1 MRNLIAT
8 LITLAASNAA
18 ANPFPNW
25 AEQKFAL
32 FSSNDYTTTETAVDV
47 QSAGTVSML
56 WTALPPSDWSTRKA
70 SWDWSVTK
78 SVPPTDL
85 TQKGGDDRNLS
96 LYFVFMPEEIAREN
110 QSASIRTLLAV
121 EDARVLMYVFGG
133 NHQIGDVLPSPYLGD
148 RGRTIIQRAAGTG
161 DYTESVDLAA
171 DYARAFGGEAT
182 ALVGLALSADSD
194 DTDSQISAR
203 LENLKLDSSLD

>member
-8 LITLAASNAA
+8 LLTLAATSAA

-25 AEQKFAL
+25 TEQKFAL
-32 FSSNDYTTTETAVDV
+32 FSSNDYAATANAVDV

-56 WTALPPSDWSTRKA
+56 WTALAPSDWSTRRA
-70 SWDWSVTK
+70 SWHWSVAT

-96 LYFVFMPEEIAREN
+96 LYFVFMPEEIAQQN
-110 QSASIRTLLAV
+110 QSASIRTLLSV
-121 EDARVLMYVFGG
+121 DEARVLMYVFGG
-133 NHQIGDVLPSPYLGD
+133 NHQIGDVLPSPYLCD
-148 RGRTIIQRAAGTG
+148 RGRTIIRRAAGTG
-161 DYTESVDLAA
+161 TYTETVDLAA
-171 DYARAFGGEAT
+171 DYARAFGGNAT

-194 DTDSQISAR
+194 DTDSRIVAR
-203 LENLKLDSSLD
+203 LENLKLD

>member
-8 LITLAASNAA
+8 LLTLAATSAA

-25 AEQKFAL
+25 TEQKFAL
-32 FSSNDYTTTETAVDV
+32 FSSNGYTATANAVDV

-56 WTALPPSDWSTRKA
+56 WTALDPSDWSTRRA
-70 SWDWSVTK
+70 SWDWSVAT

-96 LYFVFMPEEIAREN
+96 LYFVFMPEEIAQQN
-110 QSASIRTLLAV
+110 QSASIRTLLSV
-121 EDARVLMYVFGG
+121 EEARVLMYVFGG
-133 NHQIGDVLPSPYLGD
+133 DHQIGDVLPSPYLGD
-148 RGRTIIQRAAGTG
+148 RGRMIIRRAAGTG
-161 DYTESVDLAA
+161 TYTETVDLAA
-171 DYARAFGGEAT
+171 DYERAFGGNAT

-194 DTDSQISAR
+194 DTDSKIVAR
-203 LENLKLDSSLD
+203 LENLKLD

>member
-8 LITLAASNAA
+8 LLTLAATSTA

-25 AEQKFAL
+25 TEQKFAL
-32 FSSNDYTTTETAVDV
+32 FSSNDYTATANAVDV

-56 WTALPPSDWSTRKA
+56 WTALAPSDWSTRRA
-70 SWDWSVTK
+70 SWDWSVAT

-96 LYFVFMPEEIAREN
+96 LYFVFMPEEIAQQN
-110 QSASIRTLLAV
+110 QSASIRTLLSV
-121 EDARVLMYVFGG
+121 EEARVLMYVFGG
-133 NHQIGDVLPSPYLGD
+133 EHQIGDVLPSPYLGD
-148 RGRTIIQRAAGTG
+148 RGRTIIRRAAGTG
-161 DYTESVDLAA
+161 TYTETVDLAA
-171 DYARAFGGEAT
+171 DYGRAFGGNAT

-194 DTDSQISAR
+194 DTDSRIVAR
-203 LENLKLDSSLD
+203 LENLKLD

>member
-8 LITLAASNAA
+8 LLTLAATNTA

-25 AEQKFAL
+25 TEQKFAL
-32 FSSNDYTTTETAVDV
+32 FSSNDYTATANAVDV

-56 WTALPPSDWSTRKA
+56 WTALAPSDWPTRRA
-70 SWDWSVTK
+70 SWNWSVTT

-96 LYFVFMPEEIAREN
+96 LYFVFMPEEIGQQN
-110 QSASIRTLLAV
+110 QSSSIRTLLSV
-121 EDARVLMYVFGG
+121 EEARMLMYVFGG
-133 NHQIGDVLPSPYLGD
+133 DHQIGEVLPSPYLGH
-148 RGRTIIQRAAGTG
+148 RGRTIILRAAGKGT
-161 DYTESVDLAA
+161 YTETVDLAA
-171 DYARAFGGEAT
+171 DYSRAFGGNAT

-194 DTDSQISAR
+194 DTDSKIVAR
-203 LENLKLDSSLD
+203 LDNLRLD

>member
-1 MRNLIAT
+1 MRNLIAA
-8 LITLAASNAA
+8 LFILAASNAA
-18 ANPFPNW
+18 ANPMTNW
-25 AEQKFAL
+25 TEQKFAL
-32 FSSNDYTTTETAVDV
+32 FSSNDYTATETSVDV

-56 WTALPPSDWSTRKA
+56 WTALPASDWSTRQA
-70 SWDWSVTK
+70 SWDWSVTT

-96 LYFVFMPEEIAREN
+96 LYFVFMPEDVARQN
-110 QSASIRTLLAV
+110 QSASIRSLLAD
-121 EDARVLMYVFGG
+121 EEARVLMYVFGG
-133 NHQIGDVLPSPYLGD
+133 EHKIGDVLTSPYLGD
-148 RGRTIIQRAAGTG
+148 RGRMIIRRPAGTG
-161 DYTESVDLAA
+161 SYTEPVDLAA

-203 LENLKLDSSLD
+203 LENLKLE